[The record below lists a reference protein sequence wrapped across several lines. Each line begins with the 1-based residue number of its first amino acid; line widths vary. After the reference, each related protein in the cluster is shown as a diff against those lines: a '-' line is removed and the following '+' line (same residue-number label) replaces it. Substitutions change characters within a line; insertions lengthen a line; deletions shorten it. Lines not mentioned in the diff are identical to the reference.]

1 MFALGESVCKV
12 QTPPSPVSVT
22 SELMPSD
29 LAELP
34 GGELL
39 GSPSGGRVHL
49 GRAKV
54 ADNYTMG
61 KVLAQGEDYMIV
73 EGFNVKTHRSHALK
87 LLAKSSA
94 RLQRR
99 GWLSGKPHPV
109 TGAPMDCEEVRLPVP
124 VRSETYDAP
133 PRHPA
138 RLAPG
143 AVLDLHQ
150 GRAPE
155 LALP

>member
-1 MFALGESVCKV
+1 MDGRSKLAPWVEGALVRFSLSIANAPPIELAADSEEERQRWMFALGESVCKV

-73 EGFNVKTHRSHALK
+73 EGFNVKTNK
-87 LLAKSSA
+87 LS
-94 RLQRR
+94 
-99 GWLSGKPHPV
+99 
-109 TGAPMDCEEVRLPVP
+109 
-124 VRSETYDAP
+124 
-133 PRHPA
+133 
-138 RLAPG
+138 
-143 AVLDLHQ
+143 
-150 GRAPE
+150 
-155 LALP
+155 